1 MVGGADTPSTNWSL
15 AIEAHFYLLWLEN
28 PAMNWVGRLSYSL
41 YLWQELFLIPGAS
54 YPFWLLQRFPI
65 NLGMVFLMA
74 VLSYELVEWL

>member
-1 MVGGADTPSTNWSL
+1 
-15 AIEAHFYLLWLEN
+15 
-28 PAMNWVGRLSYSL
+28 
-41 YLWQELFLIPGAS
+41 LFLIPGAS